1 MQHSGILEENQQLWN
16 AVAHINATLHA
27 GRAALLAEAATAL
40 QHEQYQQLR
49 PSHQSQELDPS
60 AAGTM
65 PAAGGAP
72 ASEGISP
79 PCLDDHDDDE
89 DLFSA
94 SPDPMC
100 LAEACGML
108 FSPAPAAGKAGKLLG
123 GKQQRQGAAV
133 KAAGS
138 AAVGAAGPAN
148 KPRKLFEDELAA
160 AAAGCCPADEGVG
173 GWEAGLQLLEDLPHL
188 EFVH

>member
-40 QHEQYQQLR
+40 HHEQYHHLG
-49 PSHQSQELDPS
+49 PSHQSQLDQEP
-60 AAGTM
+60 
-65 PAAGGAP
+65 PAAGQAVRAGATAP
-72 ASEGISP
+72 AGEGISP
-79 PCLDDHDDDE
+79 PCLDHDDDADD

-108 FSPAPAAGKAGKLLG
+108 FSPAPAAAGKAGK
-123 GKQQRQGAAV
+123 QQQIAAGGAATD
-133 KAAGS
+133 S
-138 AAVGAAGPAN
+138 AAAGAAGPAN

-160 AAAGCCPADEGVG
+160 AAAGCCGAGVGAG
-173 GWEAGLQLLEDLPHL
+173 GWEAGLQLLEDLHQL